1 MFFSRLNSVLQE
13 RFPARLIKGVLS
25 HSFPRILSLTMNP
38 FVGSIFEIFKI
49 GAGPSSSHSI
59 GPQRA
64 AQWFLQRLGTTP
76 HRIRITLYGSLAA
89 TGKGH
94 LTDKSIQSVLDP
106 IPHEFVWDTTT
117 PSLSHPNTMKFEA
130 FDRQG
135 TRLQEWTVFSVG
147 GGNLIDVHGQT
158 GDIEE
163 VRYPV
168 KNITNAI
175 SFCQDRTMTFW
186 QFVEK
191 EERDVW
197 PRLETIWEAMRDSI
211 RRGIESRE
219 EFLPGPLKLTRRA
232 RETYEK
238 AHALSNPQRDLAY
251 LSAFALGVAEENANG
266 GRIVTAPSCGAAGVV
281 PSILYYQET
290 LQKTSREQI
299 LRALAT
305 AGLFGSVIR
314 ANASISGAEVGCQ
327 GEIGSACSMAA
338 AAASQIL
345 GGSLRQIEYAAEV
358 AMEHNLGLTCDPVEG
373 FVQIPCIERN
383 MTASLRAFESA
394 SFSMLTDGRHL
405 VSFDDAIEVMY
416 RTGHDLQSAYRETAL
431 GGLASLWRKRVRQE
445 KKVPAGGQGSGC

>member
-1 MFFSRLNSVLQE
+1 MQ
-13 RFPARLIKGVLS
+13 
-25 HSFPRILSLTMNP
+25 P
-38 FVGSIFEIFKI
+38 FVGSIFEIFKV

-64 AQWFLQRLGTTP
+64 AKWFLQMLGTPP

-94 LTDKSIQSVLDP
+94 LTDKTISGVLGK

-117 PSLSHPNTMKFEA
+117 TSLSHPNTMKFEA
-130 FDRQG
+130 FDRKDA
-135 TRLQEWTVFSVG
+135 LLKEWVVYSVG
-147 GGNLIDVHGQT
+147 GGNLIDAHGLT
-158 GDIEE
+158 GDVEE

-168 KNITNAI
+168 KSIASAI
-175 SFCQDRTMTFW
+175 SFCEDRGMAFW
-186 QFVEK
+186 QLVER
-191 EERDVW
+191 EERDLW
-197 PRLETIWEAMRDSI
+197 PRLENIWETMRASI
-211 RRGIESRE
+211 QRGIESRE
-219 EFLPGPLKLTRRA
+219 EFLPGPLKLQRRA

-238 AHALSNPQRDLAY
+238 AHVLTPPQRDLAY
-251 LSAFALGVAEENANG
+251 LSAFALAVAEENASG

-281 PSILYYQET
+281 PSVLCYQET
-290 LQKTSREQI
+290 IQKTPREQI
-299 LRALAT
+299 LKALAT

-345 GGSLRQIEYAAEV
+345 GGTLWQIEYAAEV

-394 SFSMLTDGRHL
+394 SFSLLTDGHHL
-405 VSFDDAIEVMY
+405 VSFDDAVEVMY
-416 RTGHDLQSAYRETAL
+416 RTGHDLQSAYRETAQ
-431 GGLASLWRKRVRQE
+431 GGLASLWRKRVHQE
-445 KKVPAGGQGSGC
+445 KTQTVGGQGSGC

>member
-1 MFFSRLNSVLQE
+1 MQ
-13 RFPARLIKGVLS
+13 
-25 HSFPRILSLTMNP
+25 P
-38 FVGSIFEIFKI
+38 FVGSIFEIFKV

-64 AQWFLQRLGTTP
+64 AKWFLQMLGTPP

-94 LTDKSIQSVLDP
+94 LTDKTISGVLGK

-117 PSLSHPNTMKFEA
+117 TSLSHPNTMKFEA
-130 FDRQG
+130 FDPKDS
-135 TRLQEWTVFSVG
+135 LIKEWIVYSVG
-147 GGNLIDVHGQT
+147 GGNLIDAHGLT
-158 GDIEE
+158 GDVEE

-168 KNITNAI
+168 KSIASAI
-175 SFCQDRTMTFW
+175 SFCEDRGMAFW
-186 QFVEK
+186 QLVER
-191 EERDVW
+191 EERDLW
-197 PRLETIWEAMRDSI
+197 PRLENIWETMRASI
-211 RRGIESRE
+211 QRGIESRE
-219 EFLPGPLKLTRRA
+219 EFLPGPLKLQRRA

-238 AHALSNPQRDLAY
+238 AHVLTPPQRDLAY
-251 LSAFALGVAEENANG
+251 LSAFALAVAEENASG

-281 PSILYYQET
+281 PSVLCYQET
-290 LQKTSREQI
+290 IQKTPREQI
-299 LRALAT
+299 LKALAT

-345 GGSLRQIEYAAEV
+345 GGTLWQIEYAAEV

-394 SFSMLTDGRHL
+394 SFSLLTDGHHL
-405 VSFDDAIEVMY
+405 VSFDDAVEVMY
-416 RTGHDLQSAYRETAL
+416 RTGHDLQSAYRETAQ
-431 GGLASLWRKRVRQE
+431 GGLASLWRKRVHQE
-445 KKVPAGGQGSGC
+445 KTQTVGGQGSGC

>member
-1 MFFSRLNSVLQE
+1 MQ
-13 RFPARLIKGVLS
+13 
-25 HSFPRILSLTMNP
+25 P
-38 FVGSIFEIFKI
+38 FVGSIFEIFKV

-64 AQWFLQRLGTTP
+64 AKWFLQMLGTPP

-94 LTDKSIQSVLDP
+94 LTDKTLSGVLGK

-117 PSLSHPNTMKFEA
+117 TSLSHPNTMKFEA
-130 FDRQG
+130 FDRKDS
-135 TRLQEWTVFSVG
+135 LIKEWIVYSVG
-147 GGNLIDVHGQT
+147 GGNLIDAHGLT
-158 GDIEE
+158 GDVEE

-168 KNITNAI
+168 KSIASAI
-175 SFCQDRTMTFW
+175 SFCEDRGMAFW
-186 QFVEK
+186 QLVER
-191 EERDVW
+191 EERDLW
-197 PRLETIWEAMRDSI
+197 PRLENIWETMRASI
-211 RRGIESRE
+211 QRGIESRE
-219 EFLPGPLKLTRRA
+219 EFLPGPLKLQRRA

-238 AHALSNPQRDLAY
+238 AHVLTPPQRDLAY
-251 LSAFALGVAEENANG
+251 LSAFALAVAEENASG

-281 PSILYYQET
+281 PSVLCYQET
-290 LQKTSREQI
+290 IQKTPREQI
-299 LRALAT
+299 LKALAT

-345 GGSLRQIEYAAEV
+345 GGTLWQIEYAAEV

-394 SFSMLTDGRHL
+394 SFSLLTDGHHL
-405 VSFDDAIEVMY
+405 VSFDDAVEVMY
-416 RTGHDLQSAYRETAL
+416 RTGHDLQSAYRETAQ
-431 GGLASLWRKRVRQE
+431 GGLASLWRKRVHQE
-445 KKVPAGGQGSGC
+445 KTQTVGGQGSGC